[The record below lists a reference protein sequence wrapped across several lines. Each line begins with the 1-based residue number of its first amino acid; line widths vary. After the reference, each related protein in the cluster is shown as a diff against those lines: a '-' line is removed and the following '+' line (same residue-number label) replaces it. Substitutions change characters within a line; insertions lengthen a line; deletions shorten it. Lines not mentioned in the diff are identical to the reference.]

1 MKTTRT
7 PRRRRALLATA
18 MALALTLAACG
29 GDADDAADDPADDG
43 EVADD
48 GADETTD
55 EDEDAAEEEA
65 PEPTAG
71 GTLIVD
77 TRFGHQSADPHRD
90 GTQESRRVFVAAYD
104 TLTTFTSN
112 DVSEPQ
118 PGVATSWSSND
129 DATVWTFE
137 LREGVK
143 FSDGTDMSVDDVVFS
158 LNRFKNLQGP
168 FSFFLAGITI
178 EPGEGNSVVLTAEET
193 NVALPFFVSYPKM
206 AIVPAEQVRAAGGT
220 DAADAAD
227 TDDAESW
234 FEDQGSVGTGPYQ
247 IEVWS
252 TTGQLEY
259 ARNDNYWGEPANF
272 DRIVLV
278 DAEPQTQL
286 LNVQTDRTDLA
297 VDLTID
303 QLGAIDPSGIQ
314 IVEDVS
320 PIVFYAFL
328 NLDAGASEVSANADF
343 REAVRYALDYEA
355 LGELFGDDARQACG
369 LVPSMVLGALDTS
382 ECVSQDLDRAQAAL
396 ERSGISEPSIT
407 MEYISDFATDGISHG
422 TVSERI
428 QAQLREAGIE
438 VELRSSP
445 LATQLDRYRS
455 NTTPMH
461 FWSISMRHPDVSS
474 YVVALSDGGGNAA
487 PAGLTADSLP
497 EAQDLAE
504 QILAATSDAERE
516 PLVQEWQRVLNEEGP
531 FIPLFQS
538 ARVLVGSE
546 DLVGL
551 ESHPLYVIDIRNI
564 GRS

>member
-1 MKTTRT
+1 MKTPRT
-7 PRRRRALLATA
+7 SQRILAVLAASAA
-18 MALALTLAACG
+18 MALLLAACG
-29 GDADDAADDPADDG
+29 GADDPVDDAG
-43 EVADD
+43 ETV
-48 GADETTD
+48 
-55 EDEDAAEEEA
+55 DAAEPDDPDDDADGSESDAEA
-65 PEPTAG
+65 APTAG
-71 GTLIVD
+71 GDLVVD
-77 TRFGHQSADPHRD
+77 TSFGHQTADPHRD
-90 GTQESRRVFVAAYD
+90 GTQESRRVFVLAYD
-104 TLTTFTSN
+104 TLTTFTSA

-118 PGVATSWSSND
+118 PGVATSWSAND
-129 DATVWTFE
+129 DATEWTFE
-137 LREGVK
+137 LREGVR
-143 FSDGTDMSVDDVVFS
+143 FADGTEMTVEDVVFS
-158 LNRFKNLQGP
+158 LNRFKNIQGP
-168 FSFFLAGITI
+168 FSFFLDGITI
-178 EPGEGNSVVLTAEET
+178 EPGDGNSVVLTSEET

-220 DAADAAD
+220 DAEDAVE
-227 TDDAESW
+227 TDGAESW
-234 FEDQGSVGTGPYQ
+234 FEEQGSVGTGPYQ

-259 ARNDNYWGEPANF
+259 ARNDQYWGEPANF

-297 VDLTID
+297 VDLTVD
-303 QLGAIDPSGIQ
+303 QLGAIDPAGLQ
-314 IVEDVS
+314 INEDVS

-328 NLDAGASEVSANADF
+328 NLDPDSSEISSNADF
-343 REAVRYALDYEA
+343 REAVRYALDYDA
-355 LGELFGDDARQACG
+355 IGELFGDGAEQACG
-369 LVPSMVLGALDTS
+369 LIPTMVLGALDAD

-396 ERSGISEPSIT
+396 ERSGISDPSIT

-428 QAQLREAGIE
+428 QEQLREVGIE

-455 NTTPMH
+455 NTIPMH

-497 EAQDLAE
+497 EAQELAD
-504 QILAATSDAERE
+504 QILSATSDEERE
-516 PLVQEWQRVLNEEGP
+516 PLVQEWQRVLNEQGP
-531 FIPLFQS
+531 YIPLFQS
-538 ARVLVGSE
+538 ARVLVGAE

-551 ESHPLYVIDIRNI
+551 ESHPLYVIDLRNV